1 MSSTLPS
8 YPNPFTCNVD
18 TLRSLLIS
26 LLDDGVS
33 QAGRQSMF
41 RWRAVVLVS
50 AVAPVLAWV
59 RDSKGV
65 RIDFQQS
72 HFTMEL
78 PNLQLLTAC
87 KLFRVRASVT
97 RIVTEMPVADM
108 PEALVGPV
116 QAYLEGLPGYDP
128 GLLQGNRRA
137 SWPAAEQHSYALFH
151 LAQACSQDTAANLR
165 A

>member
-8 YPNPFTCNVD
+8 YLNPFTCNVD
-18 TLRSLLIS
+18 TLCSLLIS

-33 QAGRQSMF
+33 QSARQSMF
-41 RWRAVVLVS
+41 RWRAVALVS
-50 AVAPVLAWV
+50 AVAPVLVWV

-78 PNLQLLTAC
+78 PNLQALTAR

-97 RIVTEMPVADM
+97 RVVTEIPVADM
-108 PEALVGPV
+108 PEALVRPV
-116 QAYLEGLPGYDP
+116 QAYLEGLPAYDP
-128 GLLQGNRRA
+128 GLPQGDRRA
-137 SWPAAEQHSYALFH
+137 WPAGEQHSYALFH
-151 LAQACSQDTAANLR
+151 LAQACSQDAAANPC

>member
-18 TLRSLLIS
+18 TLCGLLVS
-26 LLDDGVS
+26 LLDDEEAQS
-33 QAGRQSMF
+33 TRQSMF
-41 RWRAVVLVS
+41 RWRAVALVS

-65 RIDFQQS
+65 RIDLQQS

-78 PNLQLLTAC
+78 TNLQALTAR

-97 RIVTEMPVADM
+97 RIVTEKSVADM

-116 QAYLEGLPGYDP
+116 QAYLKGLPGYDP
-128 GLLQGNRRA
+128 GRLPGDRRA
-137 SWPAAEQHSYALFH
+137 WPAEEQHSYALFH
-151 LAQACSQDTAANLR
+151 LARACSQDAAPNPC